1 MKMIHRLGLVFGVI
15 ILLFGGTSL
24 LAIRSMN
31 RLAGLTDNLYRH
43 PFVVS
48 TSVLRANSNMMAMH
62 RSMKDVALASNEHQI
77 QIAVNAVNQ
86 AEKKVVDDFK
96 RINERFLGNKMLVRE
111 ALQAFKD
118 WKPIRDEVI
127 ALMRSGEKNKAA
139 AITREKGATQ
149 VELLNGRMT
158 QLMDFAENK
167 AGEFHENSI
176 TISYNVQRM
185 VMVMLVF
192 SLLTGILLAILMTRV
207 IRKQVGGDP
216 SDIEI
221 LANKVAGGDF
231 DIEASAEASTGILR
245 ALVLMAQ
252 SLKRNAERNAEN
264 DWLKESSVELNICMR
279 GEQTLNE
286 LGRNICRFLV
296 KKMDAAVGGLYVP
309 DDDNQ
314 VVMIASYGLGKET
327 DSSKNIGPGEGIIGQ
342 AMLDKKS
349 RIINKL
355 PTNYMQITSG
365 TLEIEPDRLL
375 VFPFTWNDRV
385 EAIVELGTVH
395 PFTKLQLTFLEREAM
410 GVAINIAS
418 KKSRK
423 P

>member
-1 MKMIHRLGLVFGVI
+1 MIHRLGLVFGVL
-15 ILLFGGTSL
+15 ILLFGGAGL

-31 RLAGLTDNLYRH
+31 RLASLTDNLYRH

-48 TSVLRANSNMMAMH
+48 TSVLRANSNIIAMH
-62 RSMKDVALASNEHQI
+62 RSMKDVALADNEHQI
-77 QIAVNAVNQ
+77 QMAVNAVNQ
-86 AEKKVVDDFK
+86 AEKKVVAEFE

-111 ALQAFKD
+111 AQQAFQD

-127 ALMRSGEKNKAA
+127 ALMRAGEDKKAA

-149 VELLNGRMT
+149 VELLNERMT
-158 QLMDFAENK
+158 LLMDFAENK
-167 AGEFHENSI
+167 AGEFHENAL
-176 TISYNVQRM
+176 TISYDVQRM
-185 VMVMLVF
+185 VIVILVF
-192 SLLTGILLAILMTRV
+192 SLLTGVLLAILMTRV
-207 IRKQVGGDP
+207 IQKQVGGDP

-231 DIEASAEASTGILR
+231 SIEASAEGSTGILK
-245 ALVLMAQ
+245 ALVLMTQ
-252 SLKRNAERNAEN
+252 SLKRDAERNAEN
-264 DWLKESSVELNICMR
+264 DWLKESSVELNVCMR

-286 LGRNICRFLV
+286 LGGNLCQFLV

-314 VVMIASYGLGKET
+314 MVMIASYGLGNGT
-327 DSSKNIGPGEGIIGQ
+327 DGSKNIGPGEGIIGQ

-349 RIINKL
+349 RIIHQL
-355 PTNYMQITSG
+355 PLNYMQITSG
-365 TLEIEPDRLL
+365 TLDIEPDRLL

-385 EAIVELGTVH
+385 EAIAELGTVH
-395 PFTKLQLTFLEREAM
+395 PFTKRQLTFLENEAT

-418 KKSRK
+418 ARSRK